1 MPRRARFLRY
11 AVLAAILALPAL
23 TVTNTALAAGPIAAG
38 PIFEAQLSGEQEV
51 AVPDPG
57 LIENADVVVRFDAAL
72 TEVDVTLMVRG
83 GANVTGAHF
92 HCALPGENGSL
103 VFGLFSPGPL
113 VFDGRRAEG
122 VLINADVS
130 VVDCNT
136 AIGRPVNN
144 IAALAFAMHEGLI
157 YANVHT
163 TDNPAGE
170 VRGQMAGLQQR

>member
-1 MPRRARFLRY
+1 MPRRARFLRD

-23 TVTNTALAAGPIAAG
+23 TVTNIALAAGL
-38 PIFEAQLSGEQEV
+38 IFEAQLSGEQEV
-51 AVPDPG
+51 DVPDPG

-92 HCALPGENGSL
+92 HCALPGENGPL

-113 VFDGRRAEG
+113 VFDGRRADG
-122 VLINADVS
+122 VLINADFS
-130 VVDCNT
+130 EADCKP
-136 AIGRPVNN
+136 AEIIGRPVNN

-163 TDNPAGE
+163 TENPAGE
-170 VRGQMAGLQQR
+170 VRGQMADLQQR